1 MRAFP
6 SQRRGLAL
14 VVPGLL
20 AAVVA
25 VAAPSSAAGDEPGLF
40 GRLFRLGGSSS
51 SSPSTPGRARSA
63 PAANPLPYGP
73 KAPGASNRA
82 PHAHHD
88 HDHSGGGGG
97 NDFVPPAAPR
107 SPGPA
112 ANSAP
117 APTPT
122 VGPLGGG
129 PSTPEVIESGSA
141 NPVAP
146 RPRVSS
152 AVTSADP
159 ILTRVALGRSTDGSQ
174 FGMFLQIYAD
184 GTVID
189 SEGVHRLSPAD
200 IKPIADMVASGELS
214 RNRGHCGAP
223 SSDFIEDVQI
233 IVYEKRLGRLSAQP
247 FSYSGNPQDC
257 DHSVKHLHT
266 LIDNLMMKMSG
277 QPVAAADP
285 GPGVGSETTAPVLQP
300 TEAAAAPP
308 SAPGN
313 APRLG
318 GAGNAPDLPQSGG
331 PVIPLTP
338 VEEK

>member
-1 MRAFP
+1 MRAF
-6 SQRRGLAL
+6 SSRRRGLAP
-14 VVPGLL
+14 VIPGLL
-20 AAVVA
+20 AVVVA
-25 VAAPSSAAGDEPGLF
+25 VATPASAAGDEPGLF

-51 SSPSTPGRARSA
+51 SSPSNPGRARPA

-73 KAPGASNRA
+73 KDQGASN
-82 PHAHHD
+82 HAHPR
-88 HDHSGGGGG
+88 GG
-97 NDFVPPAAPR
+97 NEFIPPAAPR
-107 SPGPA
+107 SPGSA

-122 VGPLGGG
+122 IGPMGGG
-129 PSTPEVIESGSA
+129 PSTPDVIESGSA
-141 NPVAP
+141 APVSP

-152 AVTSADP
+152 AVTGADP
-159 ILTRVALGRSTDGSQ
+159 ILTRVALGRSTDGGQ

-189 SEGVHRLSPAD
+189 SEGVHRLAPAD
-200 IKPIADMVASGELS
+200 IKPIADLVASGDLS
-214 RNRGHCGAP
+214 RNRGHCGSP
-223 SSDFIEDVQI
+223 SSDFIEDIQV

-266 LIDNLMMKMSG
+266 LIDNLLLKMSG
-277 QPVAAADP
+277 QQPALAAGSPVDAP
-285 GPGVGSETTAPVLQP
+285 HETAAPVLRP
-300 TEAAAAPP
+300 TEAPAPAAAT
-308 SAPGN
+308 N
-313 APRLG
+313 APLLG
-318 GAGNAPDLPQSGG
+318 GAAPAPTPLPTSG